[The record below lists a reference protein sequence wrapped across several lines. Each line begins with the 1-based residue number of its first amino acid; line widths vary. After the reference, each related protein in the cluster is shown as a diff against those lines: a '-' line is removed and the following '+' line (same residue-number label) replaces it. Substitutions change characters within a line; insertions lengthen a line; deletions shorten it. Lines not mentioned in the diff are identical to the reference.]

1 MLSLSHKNYL
11 VSGLFLLVL
20 MGQSILI
27 HSNMTDINQS
37 IQYDVETLQPISK
50 AVTELRFDI
59 IQVQQWLTDISA
71 TRALN
76 GLNDG
81 FDEAEKFAK
90 DARQQLQL
98 LEQALPEQRNTI
110 NRINSR
116 FNDYYQTGKAMAQS
130 YVADGPSAGNQL
142 MDGFDRASQGLQDEV
157 TELVKATN
165 AMAKASQQAVQAS
178 ASAGTST
185 ANLTFVL
192 FILMI
197 AGLVW
202 FTQVFVM
209 QPIKRLQKVFEKLNE
224 GKANLNYRF
233 KAPSNDEIGRIQSE
247 FNEFMDKVKQLA
259 DELNRSAME
268 VYRNIETLMGYS
280 ANTSEELDSQLR
292 LVDNLASAM
301 TEMSQTSVGVANNS
315 QQLSTQVSD
324 INQHLSSGYQLA
336 TKTQLATSNVAEKI
350 QVSANVIDQLEE
362 HAKKIATMVDNIES
376 IAEQTNLLALNAAI
390 EAARAGEQGRG
401 FSVVADEV
409 RSLASRT
416 QQSTVEIKGIIQT
429 LQSTSQHAVSEMNLC
444 RDEVS
449 SCVNHAKDSQ
459 NSLASL
465 QTIVKTIDDMSH
477 QIATAMEQ
485 QSQTVEH
492 HTLSLNGIV
501 DASKQVKQ
509 HANQTHKSVDLLQ
522 VQAEQLTGLAKTFG
536 S

>member
-1 MLSLSHKNYL
+1 
-11 VSGLFLLVL
+11 
-20 MGQSILI
+20 
-27 HSNMTDINQS
+27 
-37 IQYDVETLQPISK
+37 
-50 AVTELRFDI
+50 
-59 IQVQQWLTDISA
+59 
-71 TRALN
+71 
-76 GLNDG
+76 
-81 FDEAEKFAK
+81 
-90 DARQQLQL
+90 
-98 LEQALPEQRNTI
+98 
-110 NRINSR
+110 
-116 FNDYYQTGKAMAQS
+116 
-130 YVADGPSAGNQL
+130 
-142 MDGFDRASQGLQDEV
+142 
-157 TELVKATN
+157 
-165 AMAKASQQAVQAS
+165 MAKASQQAVQAS